1 MNEDPQ
7 LSTSASRPG
16 CSKKRGG
23 GNLSLDAV
31 PSAPGWEEKFVIH
44 ILADRSWPGDSGD
57 RDWLTQIVQRWQR
70 KREIQWLVV
79 RQYTEQKPGDW
90 CLLMLMECWNYWHV
104 CQSYYEP
111 SSIET
116 GTDWCR
122 ASCWLSGLDTGD
134 IPRTTLARPYFCI
147 PRDFRCLTNIILH
160 HFIQFGRANRKAD
173 RLNMRGTTY
182 EGESDLTLPRK
193 NFYFPILWISGD

>member
-16 CSKKRGG
+16 YSKKRGG

-70 KREIQWLVV
+70 KREIQWLVG
-79 RQYTEQKPGDW
+79 RQYTEQKPGDC
-90 CLLMLMECWNYWHV
+90 CLLSADGMLK
-104 CQSYYEP
+104 
-111 SSIET
+111 
-116 GTDWCR
+116 
-122 ASCWLSGLDTGD
+122 L
-134 IPRTTLARPYFCI
+134 LAR
-147 PRDFRCLTNIILH
+147 LSIILWTEFYWDRNWLMPGLMLALRAGYWRH
-160 HFIQFGRANRKAD
+160 SQNYSGSALLLHSSGFQVFNQYNFIQFGRANRKAD

-193 NFYFPILWISGD
+193 NFYFPIL

>member
-79 RQYTEQKPGDW
+79 AAIHWAEARGLMSAVCW
-90 CLLMLMECWNYWHV
+90 CWWNV
-104 CQSYYEP
+104 ET
-111 SSIET
+111 T
-116 GTDWCR
+116 GTSVNHIMNQVVLRQELIDAGPHVGSQGWILETFPELL
-122 ASCWLSGLDTGD
+122 WLGLTSAFLG
-134 IPRTTLARPYFCI
+134 
-147 PRDFRCLTNIILH
+147 
-160 HFIQFGRANRKAD
+160 
-173 RLNMRGTTY
+173 
-182 EGESDLTLPRK
+182 
-193 NFYFPILWISGD
+193 ISGV